1 MNATSLPGFNDK
13 VGAMP
18 ATLNVIFGP
27 CAAGKT
33 TYAHA
38 LARREGAVPFVLD
51 EWGARLYGPDVQGP
65 IEFPWM
71 LERLGRCHAL
81 IWSTAE
87 GVLAAGASVVLDIG
101 AMRRTDRDRIRQI
114 AEAKGLSLQWHF
126 VDAPQEVRRARVAN
140 RNTAK
145 GETFVMEVTPQM
157 FEMLEA
163 IYEPPVPAELEG
175 AVLGVSDDGRAAAP
189 GAAQPEAVD

>member
-1 MNATSLPGFNDK
+1 L
-13 VGAMP
+13 P

-38 LARREGAVPFVLD
+38 LAHREGAVAFVLD
-51 EWGARLYGPDVQGP
+51 EWGARLFGPDLKGP
-65 IEFPWM
+65 IEFAWM
-71 LERLGRCHAL
+71 LERLARCNAL

-87 GVLAAGASVVLDIG
+87 AVLAAGASVVIDTG
-101 AMRRTDRDRIRQI
+101 AMRRADRERIRQI
-114 AEAKGLSLQWHF
+114 AEAKSLSIQWHF
-126 VDAPQEVRRARVAN
+126 VDAPQAVRRARVAD
-140 RNTAK
+140 RNAAK

-163 IYEPPVPAELEG
+163 IYEPPAPAELEG
-175 AVLGVSDDGRAAAP
+175 AVLSASENGTVAAP
-189 GAAQPEAVD
+189 AAEQPQAVH